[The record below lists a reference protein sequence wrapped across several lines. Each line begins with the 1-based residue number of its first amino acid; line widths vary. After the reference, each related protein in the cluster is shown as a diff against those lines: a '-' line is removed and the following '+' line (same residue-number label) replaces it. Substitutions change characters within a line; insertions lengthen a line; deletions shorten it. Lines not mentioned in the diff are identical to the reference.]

1 MKKTIQIFSVSL
13 LAGAMALVSCTS
25 DLKPDIE
32 RVEQQQ
38 IDGDK
43 KLEDTINQTAASLY
57 EALNQTK
64 NDLEAAKTELENAIA
79 GKVSIATYEAALIE
93 YSNRLSQI
101 VNAQKTLDDEQN
113 NALTDIYG
121 KINDL
126 KTYVD
131 NQNAS
136 LKNYVD
142 SEVSKLYSHIST
154 KVTELHNYIDAE
166 IAKLQAQIDILK
178 ARVQSIVFVPQY
190 TDMKFGLPFSV
201 VKDNA
206 PTPHYAA
213 AAVDTVRNIVYE
225 VSPDSLA
232 ESLAKNAKEIF
243 GFVIKDDLK
252 TRAVATEPKLEILSA
267 KGDNVTGEIEF
278 VLKQSGFQPTK
289 VTGDYEVDIDKYAI
303 SLGIID
309 AQRNIGIAS
318 AYTQAALA
326 PSALIT
332 VDLNN
337 VYRKVKACK
346 DADGKVVATPNV
358 AVNDYEGTKPEN
370 LEIKYTG
377 DVSKAPSYKTAY
389 KPSYKAVSSFQKDTV
404 VLYEN
409 TYLAA
414 WVKSVEG
421 VTSGPYTYDQLDS
434 LGYNIAD
441 YVQHSESEVIETA
454 KAGYATTATLSGA
467 SAVVSAPVARA
478 FSPISLYYDE
488 ATKASRMSARK
499 NEVGKFVAKTIT
511 YKTGI
516 CDESFVTRTAK
527 VDFIQADDIYF
538 RFTLD
543 TLKWTYAQDAPKDNA
558 LFKGN
563 TTEYDRAFLKAIK
576 IEASVDGGNTYSAFK
591 EGTDAFWGVELK
603 DFDKLTRQNY
613 YTASETSD
621 VDYESA
627 KILNPV
633 FKGSDKETA
642 TFINTYAS
650 YDPADKSLSFG
661 NNSGAPKSNYAF
673 YHRDALG
680 QETYKLVSRATDPA
694 SAQTVNASAYCLPN
708 AGGSQYIAA
717 KSEFSVTTKDR
728 KRDVIY
734 ITGETVAASQ
744 VPEYPATVT
753 PTATTASLNRFDV
766 LVNGNNS
773 FTDHGSY
780 LTTYQYFDGS
790 SIQSVPVEHYE
801 IKSGDIKEAVYAAFV
816 KQGIFSPSEMA
827 TASLALSE
835 EFNAGKLNPGTAYN
849 AGSNSYFKL
858 VNDNDALTLQSNGGY
873 GRYEGSDKQNL
884 LLTSERLKKQVRI
897 YPDYN
902 EKPFV
907 EAGRFIEYVF
917 FTYTG
922 QEVHVIWS
930 LGSIASA
937 SGTYEFRTKQEP
949 EVVGSCDF
957 AFIPNTT
964 GYSIAPN
971 WMYMSNL
978 VGIYHSGSTEEIK
991 KYDVNA
997 NYYYYGTTGQDT
1009 HLVPEFRLVHTEN
1022 YTSTDM
1028 FGLYGSYYLLHADSN
1043 LLKYEGTSDS
1053 VDVAGQLWMYSGFTS
1068 TRFPVTSKIIV
1079 EGAKKDYITI
1089 LKP

>member
-358 AVNDYEGTKPEN
+358 AVNDYGGTKPEN

-467 SAVVSAPVARA
+467 SAVVSAPVAKA

-516 CDESFVTRTAK
+516 CDDSFLTRTAK
-527 VDFIQADDIYF
+527 VEFIQADDIYF
-538 RFTLD
+538 RFSLD
-543 TLKWTYAQDAPKDNA
+543 TLKWSYAKDAAQDNA
-558 LFKGN
+558 AFKGQN
-563 TTEYDRAFLKAIK
+563 PVYDRATLKTLK
-576 IEASVDGGNTYSAFK
+576 VEASVDNGATYKPFVD
-591 EGTDAFWGVELK
+591 GTDDFWGVELK
-603 DFDKLTRQNY
+603 DFNALTRQPY
-613 YTASETSD
+613 YAAAEATST
-621 VDYESA
+621 DYESE

-633 FKGSDKETA
+633 KKGSSQDAA
-642 TFINTYAS
+642 TFINTYAV
-650 YDPADKSLSFG
+650 YDAASKSLSFG
-661 NNSGAPKSNYAF
+661 HAATPEKKNYAF
-673 YHRDALG
+673 VHRAAFDNG
-680 QETYKLVSRATDPA
+680 TYILDTRATNPA
-694 SAQTVNASAYCLPN
+694 NANSVNAGAYILPN
-708 AGGSQYIAA
+708 TSSAQYIAA
-717 KSEFSVTTKDR
+717 KSTFAVTTQDR

-734 ITGETVAASQ
+734 ITGQSGSTIPQ
-744 VPEYPATVT
+744 YPATVV
-753 PTATTASLNRFDV
+753 PSVTTASLNRFDV
-766 LVNGNNS
+766 LVNGNHS
-773 FTDHGSY
+773 FTNHGEY
-780 LTTYQYFDGS
+780 LLQYGYNGGT
-790 SIQSVPVEHYE
+790 SVAEHYE
-801 IKSGDIKEAVYAAFV
+801 IQSGDIKDAVYDAFIA
-816 KQGIFSPSEMA
+816 QGIFS
-827 TASLALSE
+827 TGDFASSTEALVAE
-835 EFNAGKLNPGTAYN
+835 IVNGGNMNPGSTVN
-849 AGSNSYFKL
+849 SGHNSYFKL
-858 VNDNDALTLQSNGGY
+858 VSTSNDLTLRSHGGY
-873 GRYEGSDKQNL
+873 GADDTADNVSS
-884 LLTSERLKKQVRI
+884 LLTSERLKNLVRI

-907 EAGRFIEYVF
+907 EDNRFIEYVF
-917 FTYTG
+917 YTYIG
-922 QEVHVIWS
+922 QEVHLFWS
-930 LGSIASA
+930 LGSIAA
-937 SGTYEFRTKQEP
+937 VSGTFEFRTKVTP
-949 EVVGSCDF
+949 ATSGARDF
-957 AFIPNTT
+957 AFVANTT
-964 GYSIAPN
+964 GNYANPK
-971 WMYMSNL
+971 WMYMSNI
-978 VGIYHSGSTEEIK
+978 VGIYPSASSTEIK
-991 KYDVNA
+991 KYDVDG
-997 NYYYYGTTGQDT
+997 NYYYYGQASADT
-1009 HLVPEFRLVHTEN
+1009 HLVPEFKLVHNEN
-1022 YTSTDM
+1022 YTGTDM
-1028 FGLYGSYYLLHADSN
+1028 FGLNASYYILGGTSN
-1043 LLKYEGTSDS
+1043 LLKYEGTSS
-1053 VDVAGQLWMYSGFTS
+1053 NVEVAGQLWMYSGTTS
-1068 TRFPVTSKIIV
+1068 VRFPVTAKIVVDGTKGDSIFV
-1079 EGAKKDYITI
+1079 
-1089 LKP
+1089 LRP

>member
-358 AVNDYEGTKPEN
+358 AVNDYGGTKPEN

-467 SAVVSAPVARA
+467 SAVVSAPVAKA

-516 CDESFVTRTAK
+516 CDDSYLTRTAK
-527 VDFIQADDIYF
+527 VEFIQADDIYF

-543 TLKWTYAQDAPKDNA
+543 TLKWTYAQDAPEDNA

-563 TTEYDRAFLKAIK
+563 TPMYMRSNLKAIK

-591 EGTDAFWGVELK
+591 DGTDAFWGVELK
-603 DFDKLTRQNY
+603 DFDKLTRQDY

-633 FKGSDKETA
+633 FKGSDKETV

-650 YDPADKSLSFG
+650 YDPADRSLSFG
-661 NNSGAPKSNYAF
+661 KGGAAKSNYAF
-673 YHRDALG
+673 FRYAGLG
-680 QETYKLVSRATDPA
+680 QDTYKLVSRATDPA
-694 SAQTVNASAYCLPN
+694 SAQTVNASAYRLPN

-766 LVNGNNS
+766 LVNGNHS
-773 FTDHGSY
+773 FTNHGEY
-780 LTTYQYFDGS
+780 LLQYGYNGGT
-790 SIQSVPVEHYE
+790 SVAEHYE
-801 IKSGDIKEAVYAAFV
+801 IQSGDIKDAVYDAFIA
-816 KQGIFSPSEMA
+816 QGIFSTGDFASSTEALA
-827 TASLALSE
+827 TE
-835 EFNAGKLNPGTAYN
+835 IVNGGNMNPGSTVN
-849 AGSNSYFKL
+849 SGHNSYFKL
-858 VNDNDALTLQSNGGY
+858 VSTSNDLTLRSHGGY
-873 GRYEGSDKQNL
+873 GADDTADNVSS
-884 LLTSERLKKQVRI
+884 LLTSERLKNLVRI

-907 EAGRFIEYVF
+907 EDNRFIEYVF
-917 FTYTG
+917 YTYIG
-922 QEVHVIWS
+922 QEVHLFWS
-930 LGSIASA
+930 LGSIAA
-937 SGTYEFRTKQEP
+937 VSGTFEFRTKVTP
-949 EVVGSCDF
+949 ATSGARNF
-957 AFIPNTT
+957 AFVANTT
-964 GYSIAPN
+964 GNYANPK
-971 WMYMSNL
+971 WMYMSNI
-978 VGIYHSGSTEEIK
+978 VGIYPSASSTEIK
-991 KYDVNA
+991 KYDVDG
-997 NYYYYGTTGQDT
+997 NYYYYGQASADT
-1009 HLVPEFRLVHTEN
+1009 HLVPEFKLVHNEN
-1022 YTSTDM
+1022 YTGTDM
-1028 FGLYGSYYLLHADSN
+1028 FGLNASYYILGGTSN
-1043 LLKYEGTSDS
+1043 LLKYEGTSS
-1053 VDVAGQLWMYSGFTS
+1053 NVEVAGQLWMYSGTTS
-1068 TRFPVTSKIIV
+1068 VRFPVTAKIVVDGTKGDSIFV
-1079 EGAKKDYITI
+1079 
-1089 LKP
+1089 LRP